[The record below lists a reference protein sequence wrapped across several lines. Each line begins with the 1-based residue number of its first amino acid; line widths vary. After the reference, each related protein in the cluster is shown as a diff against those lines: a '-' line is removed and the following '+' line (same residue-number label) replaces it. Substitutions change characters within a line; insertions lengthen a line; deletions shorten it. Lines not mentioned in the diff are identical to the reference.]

1 MGGAQVAGAT
11 GYHKDFTRRYEMF
24 GVNRLLWRAVVCSLL
39 VLSVSLAACAPQ
51 TQPAA
56 AKEVKVALMY
66 PYSGASA
73 RVGQSAKWAYETA
86 VEVINDAHP
95 ELDPIPL
102 AKTGGLPNLGGAKI
116 VFVYGDT
123 QSSPEVGYSETQ
135 RMISVEKPA
144 VVMGCDASSVTKTAS
159 QAAERAGVPFVN
171 ADSTSP
177 ALNQRGLNWFF
188 RTTPDDSLFAE
199 DGFKFL
205 KQLKEQKGA
214 KVETVAL
221 MFEDSEAGTQL
232 TTLGRTLAPQYG
244 FTIVEDITFHSG
256 TTDLSSEVLRL
267 KEANP
272 DALITM
278 GYDPDVILFVR
289 TLKEQQ
295 YVPPIVIGHRGG
307 WSLPAVAE
315 QLGTDFENM
324 CSTGVFAADM
334 LETRPLLA
342 KVNEMFKAKSGYDL
356 DADTS
361 RIVVGFLVVAEAINR
376 AGSTDPTA
384 IRDAL
389 IATSFTAEQTL
400 IPWEGVKFDPVTLQN
415 TLGRG
420 ILTQVI
426 GGQFT
431 TVWPFDAAS
440 KEFVYPIPPWSQR

>member
-1 MGGAQVAGAT
+1 
-11 GYHKDFTRRYEMF
+11 MF
-24 GVNRLLWRAVVCSLL
+24 GVNSKSLWRAVVCSLVIVS
-39 VLSVSLAACAPQ
+39 VLLAACAPK
-51 TQPAA
+51 TAST
-56 AKEVKVALMY
+56 KEVKIALMY

-73 RVGQSAKWAYETA
+73 RVGQQSKWAFEVA
-86 VEVINDAHP
+86 AEVINNAHP

-102 AKTGGLPNLGGAKI
+102 AKTAGLPNLGGAKI

-177 ALNQRGLNWFF
+177 ALNTRGLNWFF
-188 RTTPDDSLFAE
+188 RTTPDDSMFAE

-205 KQLKEQKGA
+205 KQLKEEKGK
-214 KVETVAL
+214 KVDTVAL
-221 MFEDSEAGTQL
+221 LMEDSEAGSQL
-232 TTLGRTLAPQYG
+232 TLLGRKLAPQYG
-244 FTIVEDITFHSG
+244 FKIVEDITFHSG

-267 KEANP
+267 KKANP
-272 DALITM
+272 DALISL
-278 GYDPDVILFVR
+278 GYDPDVILLVKTF
-289 TLKEQQ
+289 KEQQ

-307 WSLPAVAE
+307 WSLPAVAQ
-315 QLGTDFENM
+315 QLGKDFEDM
-324 CSTGVFAADM
+324 CSTGVFAPDM
-334 LETRPLLA
+334 LPMRPLL
-342 KVNEMFKAKSGYDL
+342 KQINDMFKAKSGFDL

-361 RIVVGFLVVAEAINR
+361 RIVVGLTVVAEAINR
-376 AGSTDPTA
+376 AGSTDPRA

-389 IATSFTAEQTL
+389 IATNFTAEQTV

-415 TLGRG
+415 TKGRG

-431 TVWPFDAAS
+431 TVWPFDVAS
-440 KEFVYPIPPWSQR
+440 KDFVYPIPAWNTR